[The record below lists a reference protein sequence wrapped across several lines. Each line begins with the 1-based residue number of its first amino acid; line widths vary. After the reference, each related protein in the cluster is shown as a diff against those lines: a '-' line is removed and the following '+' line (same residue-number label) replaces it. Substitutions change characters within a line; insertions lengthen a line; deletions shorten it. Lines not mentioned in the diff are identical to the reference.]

1 MNPTSAEFESENPL
15 GRFRSPALLVLIAAA
30 YGTAGYML
38 IEGWNPLD
46 AFYMT
51 LTTITTVGFG
61 EIHPLSTAGRLFTV
75 TLVIGGVGTMLYAF
89 GVLAETLA
97 EGQFATFRRRRQMA
111 KDIGALRDHF
121 IICGYG
127 RMGTHIAREFDRQH
141 VRSVVVEVN
150 PEPVER
156 LRRESR
162 LFVEGDAASEDV
174 LRAAGIA
181 HARGLLAAVDSDE
194 RVVYITLAARA
205 LSPGLFITARA
216 GHPESIRRLEL
227 AGASRVVS
235 PYRMAGR
242 LMAELALRPAVVD
255 VIESMQHGGGSIGIE
270 EILVGANCRA
280 SGRSLADAGLLK
292 PGQARL
298 LALRRRDGAMHVNP
312 SSELQIEDGDLLV
325 AMGSEEELT
334 VTAALLQ

>member
-1 MNPTSAEFESENPL
+1 MSSAVFEIENPL
-15 GRFRSPALLVLIAAA
+15 GRFRSPAWLVLIAVA
-30 YGTAGYML
+30 YGTTGYML
-38 IEGWNPLD
+38 IEGWTLLD

-51 LTTITTVGFG
+51 VTTITTVGFG
-61 EIHPLSTAGRLFTV
+61 EIHPLSTAGRLFTA
-75 TLVIGGVGTMLYAF
+75 TLVIGGVATMLYAF
-89 GVLAETLA
+89 GIFAETLA
-97 EGQFATFRRRRQMA
+97 EGQFAAFRRRSRMA
-111 KDIGALRDHF
+111 RDVGAMRDHF

-127 RMGTHIAREFDRQH
+127 RIGTQIAREFDRQH
-141 VRSVVVEVN
+141 VPNVVIELN
-150 PEPVER
+150 PEPVAR

-162 LFVEGDAASEDV
+162 RFIEGDAASEDV

-181 HARGLLAAVDSDE
+181 HAKGLLAVVDSDE

-227 AGASRVVS
+227 AGANRVVS

-255 VIESMQHGGGSIGIE
+255 AIEAIQHGGGSIGIE
-270 EILVGANCRA
+270 EILVGEECRA
-280 SGRSLADAGLLK
+280 RGRSLLAAGLLK

-325 AMGSEEELT
+325 VMGSEGELT